1 MLALTF
7 NIIMGAIVF
16 IVTAGV
22 TASLIYAYKE
32 LRKPSVEEQMK
43 QARNTYST
51 KSYSI
56 HR

>member
-7 NIIMGAIVF
+7 NIIMEAIVF

-22 TASLIYAYKE
+22 TASLIYAYNE

-51 KSYSI
+51 KSYPI